1 MRIEYPK
8 TPEGKR
14 SVKENIYGNIVGYV
28 AGKRFWEFGSI
39 DNCTRAIAKARAECE
54 DLEEAQFAI
63 QKEGN

>member
-1 MRIEYPK
+1 MRIEFPE

-39 DNCTRAIAKARAECE
+39 DNCSRAIAKAWKEGE
-54 DLEEAQFAI
+54 SLEEAQFAI
-63 QKEGN
+63 LKEGN